1 MHAHTLHLASTLR
14 APAFAHEFS
23 EFSLFLDD
31 PFDGLAL
38 ERGSVGVPSGSGTG
52 LAVVAEEDHHQRSLG
67 GQRQTEMA
75 GPGPFKRL
83 PAGRH
88 RVDNR
93 Q

>member
-1 MHAHTLHLASTLR
+1 MRLPTVADVAAWSPERLRAHTLHLASTLR

-52 LAVVAEEDHHQRSLG
+52 VHMRDANS
-67 GQRQTEMA
+67 
-75 GPGPFKRL
+75 
-83 PAGRH
+83 
-88 RVDNR
+88 
-93 Q
+93 